1 MMEVGR
7 ITGGSFA
14 WSRAQ
19 FGAWCVVSA
28 PLILGLDLTDNATL
42 ASIIP
47 FITNEVKQDAES
59 FCCWRSVA
67 DRLTH

>member
-7 ITGGSFA
+7 IDGGNFA
-14 WSRAQ
+14 WSRAH

-42 ASIIP
+42 ASIMPYISNAGEGP
-47 FITNEVKQDAES
+47 
-59 FCCWRSVA
+59 
-67 DRLTH
+67 